1 MLDIPG
7 KYHKTLLKLFSLK
20 YQKGATM
27 RKEKDS
33 MGEVFVPDGAYYGA
47 QTQRAADNFPIS
59 NRRIPRT
66 LIKSLA
72 MIKRSAA
79 VVNHKLDR
87 LDDENKH
94 AIVRA
99 CDEVIEGKYDDQFIV
114 DIFQTGSGT
123 SSNMNINEV
132 LSNRANEILGSNLG
146 DKFPVH
152 PNDHVNLGQSS
163 NDTFPSA
170 INISI
175 SLDINSKLLPAL
187 NELLKSLKVKTEE
200 FSDIIKIG
208 RTHLQDAT
216 PITLG
221 QEFSGY
227 AQMVQNSIYKI
238 EDSLKHIYYLAQG
251 GTAVGTGINTHPDFG
266 GMIAEELSKDS
277 GINFKEAINHFE
289 AQSTQ
294 DSVLTVSSTLRG
306 LAVSLSKIANDIR
319 FLGSGPRAGI
329 GELNIPPVQPGS
341 SIMPGKV
348 NPVICESL
356 IQVCAQVIGNDQAVI
371 QGAQG
376 SYFELNVMMPMIA
389 SNILESINI
398 LSTATCAFNEK
409 LVVALEANKEICN
422 GYIEGSLAMCTS
434 LVPAIGY
441 DKSAEIAYKAYKEN
455 KTVREIALE
464 ENVLSKEEID
474 KLLDHKNMIKSKK

>member
-1 MLDIPG
+1 
-7 KYHKTLLKLFSLK
+7 
-20 YQKGATM
+20 M

-33 MGEVFVPDGAYYGA
+33 MGEVLVPDDAYYGA

-59 NRRIPRT
+59 NRRIPKI

-72 MIKRSAA
+72 MIKKSAA
-79 VVNHKLDR
+79 IANHKLNK
-87 LDDENKH
+87 LDDNIKN
-94 AIVRA
+94 AIVDA
-99 CDEVIEGKYDDQFIV
+99 CDEVISGKYDDQFIV

-132 LSNRANEILGSNLG
+132 LSNRANEILGHNLG

-170 INISI
+170 INLSI
-175 SLDINSKLLPAL
+175 SLDIDSKLLPAL
-187 NELLKSLKVKTEE
+187 NKLLESLEIKSEE

-227 AQMVQNSIYKI
+227 AQMIQNSIHKI
-238 EDSLKHIYYLAQG
+238 EDSLKYVHYLAQG

-266 GMIAEELSKDS
+266 KMVAEELSRDS

-294 DSVLTVSSTLRG
+294 DSVLTASSSLRG

-329 GELNIPPVQPGS
+329 GELNIPAVQPGS

-356 IQVCAQVIGNDQAVI
+356 IQVCAQVIGNDQAVL
-371 QGAQG
+371 QGSHG
-376 SYFELNVMMPMIA
+376 SYFELNVMMPMMA
-389 SNILESINI
+389 SNILESISI
-398 LSTATCAFNEK
+398 LSTATNVFNEK
-409 LVVALEANKEICN
+409 LIIGLEANKEICN

-441 DKSAEIAYKAYKEN
+441 DKAAEIAYKAYKQN

-464 ENVLSKEEID
+464 ENILSKEEID

>member
-1 MLDIPG
+1 
-7 KYHKTLLKLFSLK
+7 
-20 YQKGATM
+20 M

-33 MGEVFVPDGAYYGA
+33 MGEVFVPDDAYYGA
-47 QTQRAADNFPIS
+47 QTQRAAENFPIS

-72 MIKRSAA
+72 MIKKSAA
-79 VVNHKLDR
+79 IVNHR
-87 LDDENKH
+87 LGRLNNEIKD
-94 AIVRA
+94 AIVSA
-99 CDEVIEGKYDDQFIV
+99 CDEVIDGKHDSQFIV

-132 LSNRANEILGSNLG
+132 LSNRANEILGHELG

-175 SLDINSKLLPAL
+175 SLDVDSNLLPAL
-187 NELLKSLKVKTEE
+187 NELLKSLNIKTKE
-200 FSDIIKIG
+200 FSNIIKIG

-216 PITLG
+216 PVTLG

-227 AQMVQNSIYKI
+227 AQMIQNSIYKI
-238 EDSLKHIYYLAQG
+238 KDSLKYIHYLAQG

-266 GMIAEELSKDS
+266 KMIAKELSKDS
-277 GINFKEAINHFE
+277 GISFNEAVNHFE

-294 DSVLTVSSTLRG
+294 DSVLTTSSALRG

-329 GELNIPPVQPGS
+329 GELNIPAVQPGS

-356 IQVCAQVIGNDQAVI
+356 IQVCAQVIGNDQSVI

-398 LSTATCAFNEK
+398 LSTSIDMFNKK
-409 LVVALEANKEICN
+409 LIVDLEANKEICN

-441 DKSAEIAYKAYKEN
+441 DKAAEIAYKAYQQN
-455 KTVREIALE
+455 KTVREIALN
-464 ENVLSKEEID
+464 ENILSKEEID
-474 KLLDHKNMIKSKK
+474 KLLNHENMIKSK

>member
-1 MLDIPG
+1 
-7 KYHKTLLKLFSLK
+7 
-20 YQKGATM
+20 M

-33 MGEVFVPDGAYYGA
+33 MGEVFVPDDAYYGA
-47 QTQRAADNFPIS
+47 QTQRAAENFPIS

-72 MIKRSAA
+72 MIKKSAA
-79 VVNHKLDR
+79 IVNHKLSR
-87 LDDENKH
+87 LNDEIKD
-94 AIVRA
+94 AIVSA
-99 CDEVIEGKYDDQFIV
+99 CDEVIDGKHDNQFIV

-132 LSNRANEILGSNLG
+132 LSNRANEILGHELG

-170 INISI
+170 INLSI
-175 SLDINSKLLPAL
+175 SLDVDSNLLPAL
-187 NELLKSLKVKTEE
+187 NELLKSLNIKTEE
-200 FSDIIKIG
+200 FSNIIKIG

-216 PITLG
+216 PVTLG

-227 AQMVQNSIYKI
+227 AQMIQNSIYKI
-238 EDSLKHIYYLAQG
+238 EDSLKYIHYLAQG

-266 GMIAEELSKDS
+266 KMIAKELSKDS
-277 GINFKEAINHFE
+277 GISFNEAVNHFE

-294 DSVLTVSSTLRG
+294 DSVLTTSSALRG

-329 GELNIPPVQPGS
+329 GELNIPAVQPGS

-356 IQVCAQVIGNDQAVI
+356 IQVCAQVIGNDQSVMH
-371 QGAQG
+371 GAQG

-398 LSTATCAFNEK
+398 LSRSIDMFNKK
-409 LVVALEANKEICN
+409 LIVDLEANKEICN

-441 DKSAEIAYKAYKEN
+441 DKAAEIAYKAYQQN
-455 KTVREIALE
+455 KTVREIALN
-464 ENVLSKEEID
+464 ENILSKEEID
-474 KLLDHKNMIKSKK
+474 KLLNHENMIKSK

>member
-1 MLDIPG
+1 
-7 KYHKTLLKLFSLK
+7 
-20 YQKGATM
+20 M

-33 MGEVFVPDGAYYGA
+33 MGEVLVPDNAYYGA
-47 QTQRAADNFPIS
+47 QTQRASENFPIS
-59 NRRIPRT
+59 SRRIPRT
-66 LIKSLA
+66 LSKSLG
-72 MIKRSAA
+72 MVKRSAA
-79 VVNHKLDR
+79 VVNHKLNK
-87 LDDENKH
+87 LDVSIKD
-94 AIVRA
+94 AITKA
-99 CDEVIEGKYDDQFIV
+99 CDEVIDGKHDDQFIV

-132 LSNRANEILGSNLG
+132 VSNRANEILGHNLG
-146 DKFPVH
+146 EKFPVH

-163 NDTFPSA
+163 NDTFPSS
-170 INISI
+170 INVSI
-175 SLDINSKLLPAL
+175 SLDIKLNLLPAL
-187 NELLKSLKVKTEE
+187 NQMLESLKIKTDE

-227 AQMVQNSIYKI
+227 AQMIKNSIDKI
-238 EDSLKHIYYLAQG
+238 EDSLKYVYYLPQG

-266 GMIAEELSKDS
+266 KMVAEELSKDS
-277 GINFKEAINHFE
+277 GINFNEAKNHFE

-294 DSVLTVSSTLRG
+294 DSVVAVSSTIRG

-319 FLGSGPRAGI
+319 LLGSGPRAGI
-329 GELNIPPVQPGS
+329 GELVIPAVQPGS

-356 IQVCAQVIGNDQAVI
+356 IQVCAQVIGNDQAVL

-398 LSTATCAFNEK
+398 LSTGSDTFNKK
-409 LVVALEANKEICN
+409 LLVDLKANEEVCN

-441 DKSAEIAYKAYKEN
+441 DKAAEIAYKAYKQN
-455 KTVREIALE
+455 KTVREVALE
-464 ENVLSKEEID
+464 ENILSKEEIE